1 MPDDTIVFDCQDCG
15 TEYPISHAILDDVL
29 VSGNP
34 VVQHSPAVCIDCI
47 AQHYRQRYT
56 GAAAVPLVYEIDPV
70 TVYLE
75 DAERYVSR
83 RWARENAHYHEECDR
98 WYEEEL
104 HFNYAYDAWQAEH
117 GSDRPTYSYHE
128 VNVIDV
134 QGWPSVT
141 PKSSLAFGVE
151 LEMEHRDGND
161 GSQDDMSDAL
171 GGRDGNGTYILMS
184 DGSLSDSGVELITL
198 PYTLDY
204 HQSKFH
210 WNIVLEPVTRIGR
223 SGQGTTNCGMHVH
236 ASRAAISPLTLG
248 KLLVFI
254 NSSQNRALVNR
265 VAQRTENGYCQ
276 KHPKK
281 VTHGLE
287 EASGRY
293 EALHVAKHTVEFRL
307 FRGNLRYERVLKNIE
322 FCHASIIYCQDA
334 SITAVE
340 EPTGFI
346 AWLSKRRKTY
356 PNLVRYLQDTNM
368 LTSTAIVSEDI

>member
-1 MPDDTIVFDCQDCG
+1 
-15 TEYPISHAILDDVL
+15 
-29 VSGNP
+29 
-34 VVQHSPAVCIDCI
+34 
-47 AQHYRQRYT
+47 
-56 GAAAVPLVYEIDPV
+56 
-70 TVYLE
+70 
-75 DAERYVSR
+75 
-83 RWARENAHYHEECDR
+83 
-98 WYEEEL
+98 
-104 HFNYAYDAWQAEH
+104 
-117 GSDRPTYSYHE
+117 
-128 VNVIDV
+128 
-134 QGWPSVT
+134 
-141 PKSSLAFGVE
+141 
-151 LEMEHRDGND
+151 
-161 GSQDDMSDAL
+161 
-171 GGRDGNGTYILMS
+171 
-184 DGSLSDSGVELITL
+184 
-198 PYTLDY
+198 
-204 HQSKFH
+204 
-210 WNIVLEPVTRIGR
+210 
-223 SGQGTTNCGMHVH
+223 MHVH

-368 LTSTAIVSEDI
+368 LTSTASVSEDI